1 MNEYKKKIMDKFEYI
16 DFNEDIINEAF
27 ERAYISCREAN
38 GDNEIAMK
46 VSIADYFINEL
57 IPIIENDREDI
68 LIAIQF
74 AYEKEL
80 EFFMR
85 KRNIK
90 TRDSHLTKAYE
101 IAVSK
106 SIIEKDRLSFTS
118 VMINNLITL
127 LKQKEED
134 MIKMEYNI
142 KEKNIYE
149 IFNNYDES
157 MVSMILETM
166 KKREER
172 SYFKF
177 INIFGDDFKHSS
189 SQSLT
194 YYQNIEIQNKLKWF
208 EKKLQLTK
216 KLMLRGK
223 TLANVKELL
232 LKQSDTKLIEMM
244 AEEDEESKTHVFAS
258 KKDLLNYYNI
268 SKKELDDALGF
279 LENKDAITI
288 FKYTYGIGVQS
299 LTKSEI
305 ITKYQLTDSKYNE
318 FIEYVYE
325 NLEKAIREY
334 REYMNS
340 FKLHKSESE
349 RKETINKKQEK
360 NENKKSFF
368 RGLFEEGL
376 SEEQEQKYKEIII
389 ANVHAS
395 NSEVAKNIIAL
406 YGENLESYN
415 ENIEL
420 NKNEIQNIRCYKT
433 AIRKKIKEGKL
444 EIVERKKQTNKLS
457 TKKDKTFFA
466 GLFEESLSEEQEQ
479 KYKEII
485 IANVHASNSE
495 VAKNI
500 IALYGKNLESYNE
513 NIELNKNEIQNI
525 RCYKTA
531 IRKKIKEGK
540 LEIVE
545 RKKQTNKLSTKK
557 DKTFFAGLFEESLS
571 EEQEQKYKEIIIANV
586 HASNSEVAKN
596 IIALYGKNL
605 ESYNENIELNKNEIQ
620 NIRCYK
626 TAIRKKIKE
635 GSLVKKE
642 KTQKKYESQNKV
654 FEKNKYFIYRI
665 ASNNE
670 SSEEL
675 EEITSKLYE
684 VLPEFKEYL
693 GYKIAQK
700 LYGPNLEDVFT
711 RIKLSQTERS
721 QFYFFIN
728 SLKRRI
734 EKMDVKIKDEVTQ
747 TNNEDVEYTT
757 EIKEASISPEK
768 IIKED
773 SVNPK
778 EIAKEEKETIKLNY
792 IEELIYNL
800 YSINEYEPR
809 FISQVLNISID
820 EVITVLIK
828 LYQLIPNKNSI
839 VEYIAINHPNKIKE
853 LLNNNYIKKGLA
865 NCSNAEM
872 KVIYM
877 KLLSRSNPMITD
889 EFIANITGL
898 NVEDVINYQLMTK
911 EDNINELAQ
920 LIMRKKKTN
929 EN

>member
-27 ERAYISCREAN
+27 ERAYISCQEAN

-57 IPIIENDREDI
+57 ISIIENDREDI

-223 TLANVKELL
+223 TLANVKEIL

-244 AEEDEESKTHVFAS
+244 AEEDEKSKTHVFAC

-299 LTKSEI
+299 ITKSEI

-376 SEEQEQKYKEIII
+376 SEDQEQKYKEIII

-466 GLFEESLSEEQEQ
+466 GLFEEGLSEEQVQE
-479 KYKEII
+479 YKEII

-500 IALYGKNLESYNE
+500 IALYGNNLDEYNDT
-513 NIELNKNEIQNI
+513 IELTKSQRINI
-525 RCYKTA
+525 NCYKTT
-531 IRKKIKEGK
+531 IR
-540 LEIVE
+540 
-545 RKKQTNKLSTKK
+545 R
-557 DKTFFAGLFEESLS
+557 
-571 EEQEQKYKEIIIANV
+571 
-586 HASNSEVAKN
+586 
-596 IIALYGKNL
+596 
-605 ESYNENIELNKNEIQ
+605 
-620 NIRCYK
+620 
-626 TAIRKKIKE
+626 KIKE

-773 SVNPK
+773 SVNSK

-853 LLNNNYIKKGLA
+853 LLNNDYIKKGLA